1 MGLVDMKLTKKEST
15 EEDSPVISGKTTGPQ
30 YPWGLSLDL
39 DNNALEKLGISI
51 EDFSVGDDIEIRAV
65 GKIKRLSSAQ
75 YEGEDKDDRMD
86 IQITKMGISSSSTFD
101 KEFDKAAKKKGG

>member
-1 MGLVDMKLTKKEST
+1 MGLTDMKLTKEEGKEEYPTMVS
-15 EEDSPVISGKTTGPQ
+15 EKSTGPQ
-30 YPWGLSLDL
+30 YPWGLDIDL

-51 EDFSVGDDIEIRAV
+51 EDFSVGDEIEIRAV
-65 GKIKRLSSAQ
+65 GKIKRLSSAL
-75 YEGEDKDDRMD
+75 YEEEEQDDRMD